1 MYGQG
6 DRRGLGSTFIPRRDS
21 GRKKK
26 SVSQGQKPVYV
37 RFECAVV
44 FYWTKKKQKNNN
56 PAPKQ
61 GPVTSSSMRGFV
73 CKLEI
78 FDKPDEAFHLSAIH
92 FGASSSFD
100 VSASDV
106 WTSPSDKSDH

>member
-44 FYWTKKKQKNNN
+44 FYWTKKNKKNN
-56 PAPKQ
+56 PTPKQ

-78 FDKPDEAFHLSAIH
+78 FHKPDEAFHLSAIH

>member
-1 MYGQG
+1 MARGTDG
-6 DRRGLGSTFIPRRDS
+6 GWARRLFLEEILGE
-21 GRKKK
+21 KK
-26 SVSQGQKPVYV
+26 SLCLKDKSPCMLGLSVQLFFIGQKK
-37 RFECAVV
+37 
-44 FYWTKKKQKNNN
+44 TKKNN

>member
-44 FYWTKKKQKNNN
+44 FHWTKKKQKKTQHQN
-56 PAPKQ
+56 KVQ
-61 GPVTSSSMRGFV
+61 LRLHRCGDL
-73 CKLEI
+73 CEKLEI

>member
-1 MYGQG
+1 M
-6 DRRGLGSTFIPRRDS
+6 
-21 GRKKK
+21 
-26 SVSQGQKPVYV
+26 YV

-61 GPVTSSSMRGFV
+61 GPVTSSSMWGFV

-78 FDKPDEAFHLSAIH
+78 FHKPDEAFHLSAIH